1 MAHPSGVVC
10 RLAEPA
16 RHPRALEGPCGAETA
31 REVSCAG
38 GIGQPT
44 CHDGMGMRAD
54 AMRSVRPCCLYSCQL
69 GWHRSVPSICGTAVL
84 RHASIC
90 VGGDSRD
97 DDPGQPARQV
107 RAGVLWHSTPP
118 VAVEVGSPFMA
129 SGVFRCV
136 RRRLLAIRSLGRRS
150 PRPREAT
157 RMLYF
162 LCVCVVS
169 RSCYAAMPRC
179 RCCADLSSSP
189 RLVSSW
195 RVVSR
200 VTQPTV
206 TPLYVVARVVMS

>member
-107 RAGVLWHSTPP
+107 RAGVLCT
-118 VAVEVGSPFMA
+118 A
-129 SGVFRCV
+129 
-136 RRRLLAIRSLGRRS
+136 
-150 PRPREAT
+150 PRPWPSRLAAPSWHLASFAACVGDYWLFDRSDGARRVREKRLECCT
-157 RMLYF
+157 S
-162 LCVCVVS
+162 CVCVWCLDRAMRRCPGADAVRICRPHRVWFRRGASS
-169 RSCYAAMPRC
+169 RA
-179 RCCADLSSSP
+179 
-189 RLVSSW
+189 
-195 RVVSR
+195 
-200 VTQPTV
+200 
-206 TPLYVVARVVMS
+206 